1 MQRTLKSSMHLS
13 AGKGCPARAGG
24 THCKGTRRYRF
35 IRELQRFYSRQSLH
49 PLLHPAH
56 PPHCWTGPGALPGWR
71 WKTGKPPQN
80 QRGLQIQPQKRVGFK
95 PTSKAE
101 GSEVRGKVDGKK
113 KETIQEG
120 LWLPIN
126 SGRLQMSGA
135 EAGVASCGN
144 AARETPGTFPNG
156 TVLLFLTWCF
166 PSLLLH
172 WVKADLLIKESNNHK
187 VSSAGCHKGCNDD
200 YLQFNHGKLPPIP
213 LLTRWGCSGRLCQR
227 SRSQLPRLPKA

>member
-13 AGKGCPARAGG
+13 AGKGSPARAGG
-24 THCKGTRRYRF
+24 HTARGQEDTGSLESYSVFIPGSHCIHCCT
-35 IRELQRFYSRQSLH
+35 LH
-49 PLLHPAH
+49 TQ
-56 PPHCWTGPGALPGWR
+56 PHCWTGPGALPGWR

-80 QRGLQIQPQKRVGFK
+80 QRGLQIQPQKREGFK
-95 PTSKAE
+95 PTPKAE